1 MSVSGNF
8 RNCRKITV
16 ERKRPAGLQ
25 PHGWKQI
32 NPFRNY
38 ILERMCLNVRKGI
51 KTENRG
57 DRRSMGSKTH
67 MSMKIIGTGSALP
80 AKQVSNEDLTR
91 LVDTSDE
98 WIRERT
104 GIGSRHIST
113 GETAASLAADACK
126 RALENAGREASQVE
140 LLLAATC
147 SPEMA
152 LPCTACQV
160 QELTGMENAVAFDLN
175 AACAGFLFALN
186 TAYAYITAGLYR
198 NALIVGTEVLSK
210 LIDWSDRGTCILFG
224 DGAGAVMVERCED
237 GGVLGFVQHSDGSRG
252 KVLAC
257 GSRRLENPYFEGQDF
272 MRYVQMDGR
281 EVFAFAVRQVPAGI
295 EEALEKAGA
304 GVEDVD
310 LFVLHQAN
318 RRIIEGI
325 ARRLKADISKFPVNL
340 DRVGNM
346 SSAAIP
352 VLLDELNRQGRLVP
366 GMTLVL
372 SGFGAGLTYG
382 ACVIKW

>member
-1 MSVSGNF
+1 
-8 RNCRKITV
+8 
-16 ERKRPAGLQ
+16 
-25 PHGWKQI
+25 
-32 NPFRNY
+32 
-38 ILERMCLNVRKGI
+38 
-51 KTENRG
+51 
-57 DRRSMGSKTH
+57 

-80 AKQVSNEDLTR
+80 ARQVGNEELTK

-104 GIGSRHIST
+104 GIGSRHVST
-113 GETAASLAADACK
+113 GETAASLAAEACRK
-126 RALENAGREASQVE
+126 ALENAARNASQVE
-140 LLLAATC
+140 LLLVATC

-160 QELTGMENAVAFDLN
+160 QELIGAKNAVAFDLN

-186 TAYAYITAGLYR
+186 TAYAYISAGICH
-198 NALIVGTEVLSK
+198 NALIAGTEVLSK
-210 LIDWSDRGTCILFG
+210 IIDWTDRGTCILFG
-224 DGAGAVMVERCED
+224 DGAGAVMVEQSEKD
-237 GGVLGFVQHSDGSRG
+237 GVLGFVQHSDGSRG
-252 KVLAC
+252 KALAC
-257 GSRRLENPYFEGQDF
+257 GSRKLENPYHTQQDF

-281 EVFAFAVRQVPAGI
+281 EVFSFAVRQVPASI
-295 EEALEKAGA
+295 EEALEGAGL

-310 LFVLHQAN
+310 LFLLHQAN

-325 ARRLKADISKFPVNL
+325 AKRLKADISKFPVNL

-352 VLLDELNRQGRLVP
+352 VLLDELNRQGKLVP
-366 GMTLVL
+366 GMTLAL

-382 ACVIKW
+382 ACILRW